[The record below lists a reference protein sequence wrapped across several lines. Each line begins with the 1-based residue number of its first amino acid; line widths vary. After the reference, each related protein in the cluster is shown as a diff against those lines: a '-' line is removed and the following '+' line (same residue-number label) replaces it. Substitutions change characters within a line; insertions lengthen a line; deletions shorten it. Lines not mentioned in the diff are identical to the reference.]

1 METLQILDLPV
12 IEEVNQDELID
23 IYGGVTFTWGLTWS
37 TSFPLFGGTF
47 GINLG
52 LSDEITF

>member
-1 METLQILDLPV
+1 MKSLEIANLEV
-12 IEEVNQDELID
+12 IEELTQDQPIS
-23 IYGGVTFTWGLTWS
+23 IYGGVTFTWGITWGIE
-37 TSFPLFGGTF
+37 FPLFGGTF